1 MSNDVKVVESVR
13 SAVDGLKNA
22 ILTENKEAQ
31 KKWQDRFD
39 QLEFEVKKQSSKSG
53 SSVKGEETKTFLKA
67 ARLFGKGGIAA
78 VQSEFKDAKVTRTGV
93 ELKSDNLVRFDVSAA
108 GALLLPAEM
117 SSDINKQIVEISPV
131 LQVAKVVS
139 TSNPSYKQAKR
150 DSSLTA
156 SWLDEDVAGSKTKD
170 SFGFT
175 DIPVHKLS
183 ARVAW
188 TIEQEQDSAYDLE
201 AEIMGSIR
209 EQFEKSLGTAFING
223 NGVGKPTGMVGNVT
237 SLTAGGTSIT
247 ADMLINLQYGIKS
260 FYRGKA
266 GWMAN
271 RATIRE
277 IRQLALAAGT
287 ATLSYL
293 WEPSFQA
300 GEPSLLLGSPMYEAP
315 DLVAPTAAG
324 VFTTGDAALLYG
336 DYNYGYVVP
345 RHTDFYL
352 LRDPYSEGSSFVTN
366 IYAMTRFGGAV
377 VRSEAIAQLT
387 MGS

>member
-1 MSNDVKVVESVR
+1 MSDVKVVDSVR
-13 SAVDGLKNA
+13 TMVDGLKSA
-22 ILTENKEAQ
+22 VLTANKEAE

-39 QLEFEVKKQSSKSG
+39 ELEFQVKKSNKPSASKER
-53 SSVKGEETKTFLKA
+53 GEETKTFLKA
-67 ARLFGKGGIAA
+67 ARLYGKGGISA
-78 VQSEFKDAKVTRTGV
+78 VQNEFKDAKVTRGGA
-93 ELKSDNLVRFDVSAA
+93 EAKSDNLVRFDVSAA
-108 GALLLPAEM
+108 GALLMPAEM

-131 LQVAKVVS
+131 LQVAKVVN
-139 TSNPSYKQAKR
+139 TSNPSYKQARR

-201 AEIMGSIR
+201 AEILSSIR
-209 EQFEKSLGTAFING
+209 EQFDKSLGTAFISG
-223 NGVGKPTGMVGNVT
+223 NGVGKPQGMVGNVQ
-237 SLTAGGTSIT
+237 SLTAGGTTLT
-247 ADMLINLQYGIKS
+247 ADMLINLQYSIKS
-260 FYRGKA
+260 FYRGRA
-266 GWMAN
+266 SWMAN

-277 IRQLALAAGT
+277 IRQLAVVAGSSV
-287 ATLSYL
+287 LSYL

-300 GEPSLLLGSPMYEAP
+300 GEPSLLLGSPVYEAP
-315 DLVAPTAAG
+315 DLVAPNAAG
-324 VFTTGDAALLYG
+324 TYQAADAALLYG
-336 DYNYGYVVP
+336 DFNYGYVVP
-345 RHTDFYL
+345 KHTDFYL
-352 LRDPYSEGSSFVTN
+352 IRDPYSEGSSFVTN

-377 VRSEAIAQLT
+377 VRSEAIGQLT

>member
-1 MSNDVKVVESVR
+1 MSDIKVVDSVR
-13 SAVDGLKNA
+13 TMVDGLKSA
-22 ILTENKEAQ
+22 VLTANKEAE

-39 QLEFEVKKQSSKSG
+39 ELEFQVKKSAKANTSASER
-53 SSVKGEETKTFLKA
+53 GEETKTFLKA
-67 ARLFGKGGIAA
+67 ARLFGKGGISA
-78 VQSEFKDAKVTRTGV
+78 VQNEFKDAKVTRNGT
-93 ELKSDNLVRFDVSAA
+93 ETKSDNLVRFDVSAA
-108 GALLLPAEM
+108 GALLMPAEM

-131 LQVAKVVS
+131 LQVAKVVN
-139 TSNPSYKQAKR
+139 TSNPSYKQARR

-201 AEIMGSIR
+201 AEIMSSIR
-209 EQFEKSLGTAFING
+209 EQFDKSLGAAFISG
-223 NGVGKPTGMVGNVT
+223 NGVGKPQGMVGNVQ
-237 SLTAGGTSIT
+237 SLGAGGATLT
-247 ADMLINLQYGIKS
+247 ADMLINLQYSIKS
-260 FYRGKA
+260 FYRGRA
-266 GWMAN
+266 SWMAN

-277 IRQLALAAGT
+277 IRQLAVVAGT
-287 ATLSYL
+287 SVLSYL

-300 GEPSLLLGSPMYEAP
+300 GEPSLLLGSPVYEAP
-315 DLVAPTAAG
+315 DLVAPDAAG
-324 VFTTGDAALLYG
+324 TFATGNAALLYG
-336 DYNYGYVVP
+336 DFNYGYVVP
-345 RHTDFYL
+345 KHTDFYL
-352 LRDPYSEGSSFVTN
+352 IRDPYSEGSSFVTN

-387 MGS
+387 MS

>member
-1 MSNDVKVVESVR
+1 MSDIKVVDSVR
-13 SAVDGLKNA
+13 TMVDGLKSA
-22 ILTENKEAQ
+22 VLTANKEAE

-39 QLEFEVKKQSSKSG
+39 ELEFQVKKSAKANTSASERG
-53 SSVKGEETKTFLKA
+53 DETKTFLKA
-67 ARLFGKGGIAA
+67 ARLFGKGGISA
-78 VQSEFKDAKVTRTGV
+78 VQNEFKDAKVTRSGA
-93 ELKSDNLVRFDVSAA
+93 ESKSDNLVRFDVSAA
-108 GALLLPAEM
+108 GALLMPAEM

-131 LQVAKVVS
+131 LQVAKVVN
-139 TSNPSYKQAKR
+139 TSNPSYKQARR

-201 AEIMGSIR
+201 AEIMSSIR
-209 EQFEKSLGTAFING
+209 EQFDKSLGAAFISG
-223 NGVGKPTGMVGNVT
+223 NGVGKPQGMVGNVQ
-237 SLTAGGTSIT
+237 SLTAGGTTLT
-247 ADMLINLQYGIKS
+247 ADMLINLQYSIKS
-260 FYRGKA
+260 AYRGRA
-266 GWMAN
+266 SWMAN

-277 IRQLALAAGT
+277 IRQLAVVAGSSV
-287 ATLSYL
+287 LSYL

-300 GEPSLLLGSPMYEAP
+300 GEPSLLLGSPVYEAP
-315 DLVAPTAAG
+315 DLVAPNAAG
-324 VFTTGDAALLYG
+324 TYGTGDAALLYG
-336 DYNYGYVVP
+336 DFNYGYVVP
-345 RHTDFYL
+345 KHTDFYL
-352 LRDPYSEGSSFVTN
+352 IRDPYSEGSSFVTN

>member
-1 MSNDVKVVESVR
+1 MSDVKVIESVR
-13 SAVDGLKNA
+13 SAVDGLKQA

-39 QLEFEVKKQSSKSG
+39 QLEFEVKKSSNKSG
-53 SSVKGEETKTFLKA
+53 SSLQGEETKTFLKA

-131 LQVAKVVS
+131 LQVAKVVN

-209 EQFEKSLGTAFING
+209 EQFEKSLGAAFING
-223 NGVGKPTGMVGNVT
+223 NGIGKPTGLVGNVT
-237 SLTAGGTSIT
+237 SLTAGGTSLT

-315 DLVAPTAAG
+315 DLVAPNAAG
-324 VFTTGDAALLYG
+324 AFQTGDAALLYG

>member
-1 MSNDVKVVESVR
+1 MSDIKVVDSVR
-13 SAVDGLKNA
+13 TMVDGLKSA
-22 ILTENKEAQ
+22 VLTANKEAE

-39 QLEFEVKKQSSKSG
+39 ELEFQVKKSAKANTSASER
-53 SSVKGEETKTFLKA
+53 GEETKTFLKA
-67 ARLFGKGGIAA
+67 ARLFGKGGISA
-78 VQSEFKDAKVTRTGV
+78 VQNEFKDAKVTRSGAET
-93 ELKSDNLVRFDVSAA
+93 KSDNLVRFDVSAA
-108 GALLLPAEM
+108 GALLMPAEM

-131 LQVAKVVS
+131 LQVAKVVN
-139 TSNPSYKQAKR
+139 TSNPSYKQARR

-201 AEIMGSIR
+201 AEIMSSIR
-209 EQFEKSLGTAFING
+209 EQFDKSLGAAFISG
-223 NGVGKPTGMVGNVT
+223 NGIGKPQGLVGNVQ
-237 SLTAGGTSIT
+237 SLTAGGTTLT
-247 ADMLINLQYGIKS
+247 ADMLVNLQYSIKS
-260 FYRGKA
+260 FYRGRA
-266 GWMAN
+266 AWMAN

-277 IRQLALAAGT
+277 IRQLAVVAGT
-287 ATLSYL
+287 SVLSYL

-300 GEPSLLLGSPMYEAP
+300 GEPSLLLGSPVYEAP
-315 DLVAPTAAG
+315 DLVAPDAAG
-324 VFTTGDAALLYG
+324 TYSAGNAALLYG
-336 DYNYGYVVP
+336 DFNYGYVVP
-345 RHTDFYL
+345 KHTDFYL
-352 LRDPYSEGSSFVTN
+352 IRDPYSEGSSFVTN